1 MVAVVEHVERGLMA
15 VHATYLRP
23 DGSAKADIPDGQH
36 KVSFGPIKGGA
47 VRLGIP
53 RRAGEWLAVGEG
65 IETTLSVAAA
75 CAMPGWAA
83 VSAGGIRSL
92 VLSREAT
99 HVIIC
104 ADHDASGVGERAA
117 RDAAARW
124 LGEGRHV
131 KLALPSIAGLDFN
144 DLLRGVA
151 SAPTE
156 EARRV
161 AD

>member
-1 MVAVVEHVERGLMA
+1 MVAKVEHVERGPVAM
-15 VHATYLRP
+15 HATYLSP
-23 DGSAKADIPDGQH
+23 NGNGKADVPKQQQRA
-36 KVSFGPIKGGA
+36 SFGPIKGAA
-47 VRLGIP
+47 VRLGSP
-53 RRAGEWLAVGEG
+53 RAGEWFAVAEG

-75 CAMPGWAA
+75 CAMPAWAA
-83 VSAGGIRSL
+83 LSAGGIRSL
-92 VLSREAT
+92 MLPREAT

-104 ADHDASGVGERAA
+104 ADHDVGGVGESAA

-124 LGEGRHV
+124 LAEGRRV
-131 KLALPSIAGLDFN
+131 KLALPPRAGIDFN
-144 DLLRGVA
+144 DILSGVA